1 MTDRTFELTRR
12 KLLGAAGAVGVA
24 GAGAGVGTSALF
36 SDEERFED
44 NTITAGTL
52 DMSVTAEVVAASEY
66 YTSSGDGPDIIGEMD
81 TADGAAVVGLQ
92 ASDVKPGDWVII
104 CFEVSIGANPG
115 YVQVSTDDFAQY
127 ENGQT
132 DPEIDAEGADSNAG
146 SLGGDLD
153 GQGKGE
159 LQDELVAEVYGTYD
173 SDSTNSPPESYLDDP
188 EPSLSGSAR
197 TVFEQFATGVV
208 LGGSATPLE
217 VGSDGVER
225 YLLLE
230 LPRDVGNEV
239 QSDAIEFDLVFEAE
253 QVRNNDGFEP
263 SSDLVGY
270 WPLNSVGDGTAAD
283 LSGNGND
290 GAVVGDVSPAGG
302 QVAGAG
308 SFDGSDDYIDSFG
321 VGSSTD
327 DVILQDWTVSG
338 WIYPSDWN
346 DDSRKEWLS
355 ISEDQTAD
363 RPLDFVHE
371 GGKIKHYRGQ
381 AAAQV
386 MSSDVSTESGWH
398 HMAVT
403 QERTSPSSVDL
414 AMYFDASQVDTV
426 SGDYENMRPSLNIAI
441 GRFAG
446 SPADRFYWDGKVDD
460 VRVYDRALS
469 SSEVTEIYNETN

>member
-36 SDEERFED
+36 SDEESFED

-66 YTSSGDGPDIIGEMD
+66 YTDSGDGPNVVGEME
-81 TADGAAVVGLQ
+81 TADGDAVVGLQ

-104 CFEVSIGANPG
+104 CFDVSVEDNPG
-115 YVQVSTDDFAQY
+115 YVQVSTESFAQY

-132 DPEIDAEGADSNAG
+132 EPEIDAEGADSNAG

-173 SDSTNSPPESYLDDP
+173 SDSDNSPPESYLDDP

-239 QSDAIEFDLVFEAE
+239 QSDAMEFDLVFEAE

-263 SSDLVGY
+263 SSNLVGY
-270 WPLNSVGDGTAAD
+270 WPLNGVGDGTAAD

-290 GAVVGDVSPAGG
+290 GTVVGDVSPAGG

-308 SFDGSDDYIDSFG
+308 AFDGSGGRVEIPDDPSLGVTNVTVSAWVYRDGSKNREYIVDGRNHNYGIKLEDGTSKPLFFVNAPNSDSLTAGTNIPDQTWTHVVGTYDGSEVKLYVDGTAEATGNGSGDIATTAGPARIGDYI
-321 VGSSTD
+321 
-327 DVILQDWTVSG
+327 Q
-338 WIYPSDWN
+338 
-346 DDSRKEWLS
+346 
-355 ISEDQTAD
+355 
-363 RPLDFVHE
+363 
-371 GGKIKHYRGQ
+371 GGYKFRG
-381 AAAQV
+381 
-386 MSSDVSTESGWH
+386 
-398 HMAVT
+398 
-403 QERTSPSSVDL
+403 R
-414 AMYFDASQVDTV
+414 
-426 SGDYENMRPSLNIAI
+426 I
-441 GRFAG
+441 
-446 SPADRFYWDGKVDD
+446 DD